1 MATTPA
7 EIAAEATAA
16 HSTEYEP
23 LLHLGRIHVHPHNP
37 RHDAIADAEL
47 IDSIREQGLIHDLV
61 VAPHPDREG
70 EFILIDGHRRL
81 DGLTKAGYTYA
92 PAKVR
97 LDLVDEADQIAAM
110 LATIRRQ
117 DLTPIEEAEGFDLLA
132 ELGWSVEQIAAA
144 TGRSVSTV
152 KSRRKLTG
160 LKPTFQEQVSAGQV
174 TLDDALLL
182 ASLPEPEQKRLE
194 KIPAGQIH
202 YELGRSQD
210 RVRRERDVAKE
221 IKGLQQL
228 GGTEQKMPTGSYY
241 WGLRADTDGMTPL
254 EKLPAFLR
262 QPERHKGCLGWVD
275 NGTAQY
281 PGIGVVCT
289 DIPSHDD
296 EIAAH
301 QAEVLA
307 ARTEEEK
314 ARDAENA
321 ARLAE
326 EASKRLAR
334 EEAAESR
341 RVAARMRGDVVL
353 EATRKTKTVPVLD
366 TVLRATLL
374 DFFVDWPLDEK
385 LYQDLAEVPE
395 DLRWTSYQGKQT
407 YLDTIPDLKPAHL
420 WRAFVA
426 ALVAHIEDAA
436 DYALLY
442 KSTQNDQDVAVL
454 GEYLTN
460 LRLAGHVLTPP
471 DEDLAV
477 VLDEIT
483 SGAEQAS

>member
-37 RHDAIADAEL
+37 RHDAIADDEL
-47 IDSIREQGLIHDLV
+47 ISSIREQGLIHDLV

-132 ELGWSVEQIAAA
+132 ELGWTVEQIAAA

-174 TLDDALLL
+174 TLDDALVL

-194 KIPAGQIH
+194 RIPAGQIH

-221 IKGLQQL
+221 IKGLKQL
-228 GGTEQKMPTGSYY
+228 GGTEQKMPKGAYY
-241 WGLRADTDGMTPL
+241 WGLTDEKDGMTPFGN
-254 EKLPAFLR
+254 LPTFLR
-262 QPERHKGCLGWVD
+262 EADRHKGCLGWID
-275 NGTAQY
+275 TGTAQY
-281 PGIGVVCT
+281 PGVSLVCT
-289 DIPSHDD
+289 NISGHDD
-296 EIAAH
+296 EIAAR

-314 ARDAENA
+314 ARDAENEARRAEDA
-321 ARLAE
+321 AKHA
-326 EASKRLAR
+326 AR

-366 TVLRATLL
+366 TVIRATLL
-374 DFFVDWPLDEK
+374 DFFVDWALDEK

-395 DLRWTSYQGKQT
+395 DLRWTSYQGKQA
-407 YLDTIPDLKPAHL
+407 YLDSITAMKPAQL

-426 ALVAHIEDAA
+426 ALVAHLEEAA
-436 DYALLY
+436 DFVLEYEEP
-442 KSTQNDQDVAVL
+442 QNDQDVAVL

-471 DEDLAV
+471 DEDLAA
-477 VLDEIT
+477 VLDEIS
-483 SGAEQAS
+483 SGEAS